1 MKLTGDAKTNYNTLI
16 ENANIVQT
24 IKFIFI
30 DTIDVFKKIEYDN
43 WYKTIAKNNQGIW
56 LGNGVSEQYAI
67 KITRLSRELQAEIP
81 IGFGYIIKRGVPVL
95 TKFLTSETGYEEESD
110 E

>member
-1 MKLTGDAKTNYNTLI
+1 
-16 ENANIVQT
+16 
-24 IKFIFI
+24 
-30 DTIDVFKKIEYDN
+30 
-43 WYKTIAKNNQGIW
+43 
-56 LGNGVSEQYAI
+56 VSEQYAI